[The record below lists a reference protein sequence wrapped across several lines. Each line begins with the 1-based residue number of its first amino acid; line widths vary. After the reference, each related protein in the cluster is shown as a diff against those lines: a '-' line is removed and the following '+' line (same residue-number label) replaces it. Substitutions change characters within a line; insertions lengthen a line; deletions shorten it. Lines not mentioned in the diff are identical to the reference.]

1 MEQID
6 LLDWLGSK
14 RIILES
20 PPSENTQHR
29 RFIIQQ
35 LKPILK
41 ELEALNISDSTISE
55 ALAYYQIYYLER
67 VQKAILKHAE

>member
-6 LLDWLGSK
+6 LLDWLDSK
-14 RIILES
+14 RIILEL

-29 RFIIQQ
+29 RFIVEQ

-41 ELEALNISDSTISE
+41 EIENLNISDLTISE
-55 ALAYYQIYYLER
+55 ALAHYQHHYLEKA
-67 VQKAILKHAE
+67 QQAILKPSE

>member
-6 LLDWLGSK
+6 LLDWLDSK

-29 RFIIQQ
+29 RFIIEQ

-41 ELEALNISDSTISE
+41 ELEALNISDLTISE
-55 ALAYYQIYYLER
+55 ALTYYQNHYLEKA
-67 VQKAILKHAE
+67 QQAILKPS